1 MLHLIDTINEKIG
14 SYAGLLLIV
23 MTLMMTYEVASRRIF
38 GEPTSWAWP
47 LCCQLQCTIAALAG
61 GYCLLRQAH
70 VRMDVLYSRL
80 SHRKRAIMDIAT
92 FILVLLFLGIALWKT
107 TEMGLLSFSLM
118 EHDVR
123 GFKPY
128 IWHLKLII
136 IPLGVLLF
144 LLQELAEITRSLQF
158 LRGREQ
164 Q

>member
-1 MLHLIDTINEKIG
+1 MLHLIDTINDKVG
-14 SYAGLLLIV
+14 SYAGLLLVV
-23 MTLMMTYEVASRRIF
+23 MTLMMTYEVVARRVF
-38 GEPTSWAWP
+38 GDPTSWAWP
-47 LCCQLQCTIAALAG
+47 LCCQLQCIIAALAG
-61 GYCLLRQAH
+61 GYCLLHKAH

-80 SHRKRAIMDIAT
+80 SHKKRAIMDITT
-92 FILVLLFLGIALWKT
+92 FILVLLFLGIALWRT

-136 IPLGVLLF
+136 IPSGVLLL
-144 LLQELAEITRSLQF
+144 LLQEIAEFTRNIHF
-158 LRGREQ
+158 LRGRGQ